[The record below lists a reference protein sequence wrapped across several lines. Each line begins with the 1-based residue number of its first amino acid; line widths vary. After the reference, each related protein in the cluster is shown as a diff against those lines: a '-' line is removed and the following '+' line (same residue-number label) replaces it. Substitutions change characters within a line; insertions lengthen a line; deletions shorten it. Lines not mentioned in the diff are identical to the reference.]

1 MAENKLNCVEKEC
14 PYIMQTCPQCGEAYL
29 NPSGAELYSEIQ
41 DLRAENAE
49 LLRTVDKLNE
59 KLIAKES

>member
-1 MAENKLNCVEKEC
+1 MDKPKCVEKEC

-41 DLRAENAE
+41 DLREENAE
-49 LLRTVDKLNE
+49 LLRTIDKLNE

>member
-1 MAENKLNCVEKEC
+1 MDKPKCVEQEC